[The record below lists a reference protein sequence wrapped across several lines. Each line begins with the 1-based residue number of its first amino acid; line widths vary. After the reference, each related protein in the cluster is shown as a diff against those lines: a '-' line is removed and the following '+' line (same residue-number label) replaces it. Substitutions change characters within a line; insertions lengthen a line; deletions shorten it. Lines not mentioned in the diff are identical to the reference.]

1 VVGIGKVVA
10 QVAAKE
16 IAEVEAEFEAK
27 EQRQRDELLL
37 YGEEEDSSDSDDILI
52 QKINSKER

>member
-1 VVGIGKVVA
+1 MVGIGKVVA

>member
-1 VVGIGKVVA
+1 MVGIGKVVA

-16 IAEVEAEFEAK
+16 IAQVEAEFEAK

-52 QKINSKER
+52 QKINFKER

>member
-1 VVGIGKVVA
+1 MGIGKVVA

-16 IAEVEAEFEAK
+16 IAQVEAEFEAK

-52 QKINSKER
+52 QKIKSKER

>member
-16 IAEVEAEFEAK
+16 IAQVEAEFEAK

-52 QKINSKER
+52 QKINFKER